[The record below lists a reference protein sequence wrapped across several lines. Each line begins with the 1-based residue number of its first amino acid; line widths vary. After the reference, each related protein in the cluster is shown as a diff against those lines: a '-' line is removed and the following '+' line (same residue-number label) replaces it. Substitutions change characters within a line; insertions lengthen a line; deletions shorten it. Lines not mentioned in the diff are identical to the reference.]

1 MHCSKCVSFWDSSYS
16 RPPTHTSLPL
26 LLTSPLLQN
35 PGGAIGLGWGTGC
48 STSCAQR
55 SIVVCSTQH
64 HSTWRT
70 AASTPQTLLVA
81 SICRVADNTLSQYM
95 TDCCMHT
102 SAIAHRQHLRS
113 AGCHQLFVPRHRR
126 SMFWGRRKFW
136 KIDYDIELNGAFWS
150 ISEQICD
157 QHSAVLYTCLLWLLS
172 KYNIKI
178 ENCCFAC
185 FRFLIFHP
193 FF

>member
-1 MHCSKCVSFWDSSYS
+1 MHCCKCVSFWDSSYS

-35 PGGAIGLGWGTGC
+35 PGGATGLGWGTGC

-55 SIVVCSTQH
+55 SIVVCSTKH

-95 TDCCMHT
+95 TDCCMDT

-113 AGCHQLFVPRHRR
+113 TGCHQLFVPRHRR

-150 ISEQICD
+150 ISE
-157 QHSAVLYTCLLWLLS
+157 
-172 KYNIKI
+172 
-178 ENCCFAC
+178 
-185 FRFLIFHP
+185 
-193 FF
+193 